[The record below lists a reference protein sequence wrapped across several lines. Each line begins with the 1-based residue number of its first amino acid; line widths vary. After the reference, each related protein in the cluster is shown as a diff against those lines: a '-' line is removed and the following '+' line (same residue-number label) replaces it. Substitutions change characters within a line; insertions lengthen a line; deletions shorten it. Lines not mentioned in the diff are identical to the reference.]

1 MRIFSLEFLCWLL
14 FAILAD
20 RGVLRVSE
28 TSALPES
35 APPVVVIDSGH
46 GGDDPGKVGINQSR
60 EKEINLAIAKKLE
73 QRLTENG
80 ITVIMTRETDED
92 LSPPGAAQP
101 ESSRPERTLPDH
113 QRGSRALRCQHPS
126 KQLSRSQRLRPS
138 GLLL

>member
-1 MRIFSLEFLCWLL
+1 MRKKHADLFLGIFMLLL
-14 FAILAD
+14 FALLAD

-92 LSPPGAAQP
+92 LSPPGAASQKA
-101 ESSRPERTLPDH
+101 DH